1 MTAPLSGGQF
11 APERVKGMFSG
22 RVATKGRDGTGDM
35 SKLSGATTYGGASLG
50 DYWNLYPGIIGGLAG
65 TPYTNID
72 TGSPMGTTMEP
83 IEQAFYKGDRDAEV
97 GNTSDGMAQG
107 GTAAY

>member
-1 MTAPLSGGQF
+1 MTAPLQGGQF
-11 APERVKGMFSG
+11 DSERVKGMFG
-22 RVATKGRDGTGDM
+22 GPRATKGRDGTGDM
-35 SKLSGATTYGGASLG
+35 SRLSGATTYGGASLG
-50 DYWNLYPGIIGGLAG
+50 DYWNLYPNIIGGLAG

-72 TGSPMGTTMEP
+72 TGSPMGTVVQP

-97 GNTSDGMAQG
+97 GGTSDGMSQG